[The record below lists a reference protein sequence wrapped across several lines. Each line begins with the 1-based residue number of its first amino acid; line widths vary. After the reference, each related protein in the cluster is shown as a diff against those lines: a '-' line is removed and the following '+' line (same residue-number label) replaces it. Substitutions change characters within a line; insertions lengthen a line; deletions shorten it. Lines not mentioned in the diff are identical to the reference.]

1 MSAKLL
7 QWVEIKRNMDSI
19 SCTTIEYAR
28 YQVFAFKLGIL
39 DYNENLNGYFHEKS
53 LMDIQFPHR

>member
-7 QWVEIKRNMDSI
+7 QRVEIKWNMNSI
-19 SCTTIEYAR
+19 SCTAIEYAR

-39 DYNENLNGYFHEKS
+39 DYNENSNGYFHQKS
-53 LMDIQFPHR
+53 LMNIQFPHR

>member
-1 MSAKLL
+1 
-7 QWVEIKRNMDSI
+7 MDSI